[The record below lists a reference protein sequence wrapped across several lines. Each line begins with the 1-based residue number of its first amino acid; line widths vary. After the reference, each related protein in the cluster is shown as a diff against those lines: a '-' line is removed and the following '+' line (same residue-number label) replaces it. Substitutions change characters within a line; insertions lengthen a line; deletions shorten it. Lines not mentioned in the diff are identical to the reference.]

1 MRNTYGIFLSLNKMS
16 FLLIFNICKFSVH
29 DTKKELS
36 LNSFPAGYAGL
47 NHGKKVGFAGFGG
60 IFKKK
65 GKRSRGFHSPSWLPP
80 QR

>member
-1 MRNTYGIFLSLNKMS
+1 MTK
-16 FLLIFNICKFSVH
+16 
-29 DTKKELS
+29 KKELS

-65 GKRSRGFHSPSWLPP
+65 GKRSRGVSFPQLAPP
-80 QR
+80 TAIKHQEK